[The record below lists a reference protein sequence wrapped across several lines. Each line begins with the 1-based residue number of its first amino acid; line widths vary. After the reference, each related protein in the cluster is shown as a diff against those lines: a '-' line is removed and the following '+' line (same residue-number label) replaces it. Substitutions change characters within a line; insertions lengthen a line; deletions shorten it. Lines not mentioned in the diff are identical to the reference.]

1 MGETRCGESPKDE
14 KGFRTAVYG
23 DGSLSE
29 EGKLWEPVVLIFDT
43 KAIKLSWHLR

>member
-23 DGSLSE
+23 DEASE

-43 KAIKLSWHLR
+43 KAIKLSWDLR